1 MVIDSSVV
9 INLPHDGEFRVK
21 KRQDTAEIKPV
32 EKSGKSDDPEL
43 DISRDKITE
52 KNPEVRRFDA
62 GEIYNKYGEIGHE
75 KKREEETEIKYKTID
90 VIV

>member
-9 INLPHDGEFRVK
+9 INLPNDGEFRVK
-21 KRQDTAEIKPV
+21 KRQDAAEIKPV
-32 EKSGKSDDPEL
+32 EQSGKSDDPEL

-52 KNPEVRRFDA
+52 KTPETRRFDT
-62 GEIYNKYGEIGHE
+62 GEIYNKYGEIGYE
-75 KKREEETEIKYKTID
+75 RNGDGETEIKPKTID